1 MRIAYFVMK
10 NRVACN
16 VFRFR
21 TPTQHETRYMLD
33 NITQYVLRN
42 TEKTM
47 TNPETLKESIITRLQ
62 TVIDPETG
70 VDVVRMRLVEKLEV
84 DEDGNISYAFRPS
97 SPVCPIAV
105 TLAMNIKTAIGEVDG
120 VKKQE
125 ITIKNYVNAEELNEY
140 LNMMP

>member
-1 MRIAYFVMK
+1 M
-10 NRVACN
+10 N
-16 VFRFR
+16 
-21 TPTQHETRYMLD
+21 
-33 NITQYVLRN
+33 
-42 TEKTM
+42 
-47 TNPETLKESIITRLQ
+47 NPKTLKESILTRLQ

-84 DEDGNISYAFRPS
+84 NEEGEISYAFRPS

-105 TLAMNIKTAIGEVDG
+105 TLAMNIKTAISEVDG

-125 ITIKNYVNAEELNEY
+125 ITIKNYVNADELNEY

>member
-1 MRIAYFVMK
+1 
-10 NRVACN
+10 
-16 VFRFR
+16 
-21 TPTQHETRYMLD
+21 
-33 NITQYVLRN
+33 
-42 TEKTM
+42 M
-47 TNPETLKESIITRLQ
+47 TNPKTLKESIITRLQ

-105 TLAMNIKTAIGEVDG
+105 TLAMSIKSAIGEVDG
-120 VKKQE
+120 VGKQE
-125 ITIKNYVNAEELNEY
+125 ITVKNYVNAEMLNEY